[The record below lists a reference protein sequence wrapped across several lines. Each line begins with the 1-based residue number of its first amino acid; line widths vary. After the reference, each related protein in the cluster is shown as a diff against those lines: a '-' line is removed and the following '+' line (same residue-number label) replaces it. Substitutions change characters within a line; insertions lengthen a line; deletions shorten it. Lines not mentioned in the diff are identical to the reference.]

1 MFSVSRTELSRL
13 LWCKQNV
20 RCQCVLVSGLKW
32 PFLAS
37 IKNTGPVVISSADT
51 GDALSAV

>member
-13 LWCKQNV
+13 LWCKQNIW
-20 RCQCVLVSGLKW
+20 CQCVLVSGLTW

-37 IKNTGPVVISSADT
+37 IKNTGPVVISSDT
-51 GDALSAV
+51 GGALSAV